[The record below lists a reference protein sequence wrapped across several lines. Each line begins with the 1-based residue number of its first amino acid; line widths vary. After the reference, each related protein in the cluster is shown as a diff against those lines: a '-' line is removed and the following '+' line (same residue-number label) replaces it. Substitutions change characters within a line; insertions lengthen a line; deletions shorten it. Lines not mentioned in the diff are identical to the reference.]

1 MTTITQMPK
10 PEAEKFREDR
20 KLLLVPLIIAMPGM
34 PDDGQKILHTYWV
47 QVREQIENM
56 ERGLGTIKHV
66 YHEAIFA
73 SDDGGLKM
81 LDDMNSAISAFVRT
95 LCRSGASME
104 STDDRELLE
113 ESSDWQRCLSMGL
126 MSEKVYKLA
135 SEGYQEAT
143 KLRYEHMAERIDATL
158 GENEIGLLFI
168 GQDHRV
174 QFPSDIQV
182 FYVSPPSLDE
192 YRRWAEDQMRAASQP
207 ADESTTEGADG

>member
-1 MTTITQMPK
+1 MPTITQMPK
-10 PEAEKFREDR
+10 PEAEKFRGDR

-34 PDDGQKILHTYWV
+34 PDEGQEILDRYWS
-47 QVREQIENM
+47 QVRDQIENM
-56 ERGLGTIKHV
+56 ERRLGTIKHI
-66 YHEAIFA
+66 YHEAIYS

-104 STDDRELLE
+104 ATDHRALLE
-113 ESSDWQRCLSMGL
+113 ESTDWQRCLTIGL

-143 KLRYEHMAERIDATL
+143 KLRYEHIGNRIDTTL
-158 GENEIGLLFI
+158 GENEIGVLFI

-192 YRRWAEDQMRAASQP
+192 YRRWAEKQMRAASRP
-207 ADESTTEGADG
+207 AAESTTEGADN